1 MIRHRETIDDKIKNR
16 AFKIAELENSSINLE
31 EEKAKCAQKSQQIL
45 LKCTSLQKKM
55 YTLYIGFESK
65 LNEKNETTI
74 QKIEVSL
81 EVSDAEEQL
90 QSSTQE
96 LQEAKEKLDNHTDQ
110 IKKQRDHARE
120 LLEEAKAACGLD
132 RDNLPNKYKNMFKQ

>member
-1 MIRHRETIDDKIKNR
+1 M
-16 AFKIAELENSSINLE
+16 
-31 EEKAKCAQKSQQIL
+31 KCA
-45 LKCTSLQKKM
+45 TLQKKM
-55 YTLYIGFESK
+55 VTLYVDLESK
-65 LNEKNETTI
+65 LKEKNVTTI

-96 LQEAKEKLDNHTDQ
+96 LQEAKEELDNHTDQ
-110 IKKQRDHARE
+110 IRKQRDHARE
-120 LLEEAKAACGLD
+120 LLEEAKATCGLD